1 MKNILA
7 LTLFLVMSC
16 LLNGQTI
23 LKGNVWDGEFNYSG
37 VSISL
42 ENTEILNFSDFD
54 GNFQLD
60 IPKRIEKGN
69 VIFQYVDLAIKI
81 ENFKF
86 KTSIIDL
93 GKVIIPLLKHIDPS
107 EYIKLPKEKQK
118 NIQPVTCWGQILGY
132 IKKDVLEE
140 DSLILNCNKKIEN
153 YSFNSKTGTIV
164 LDYSEIRDCLKTK
177 S

>member
-16 LLNGQTI
+16 ILNGQTI
-23 LKGNVWDGEFNYSG
+23 LKGNVWDGELGYPG

-42 ENTEILNFSDFD
+42 ENTEILTFSDFD

-60 IPKRIEKGN
+60 IPKSVEKGN
-69 VIFQYVDLAIKI
+69 VIFKYVDLAIKI

-86 KTSIIDL
+86 KTAIIDL

-132 IKKDVLEE
+132 IKKDELEK
-140 DSLILNCNKKIEN
+140 DNLILNCGRKIKN
-153 YSFNSKTGTIV
+153 YSFNSKTGTIAI
-164 LDYSEIRDCLKTK
+164 DYSEIRNCIKTMQ
-177 S
+177 